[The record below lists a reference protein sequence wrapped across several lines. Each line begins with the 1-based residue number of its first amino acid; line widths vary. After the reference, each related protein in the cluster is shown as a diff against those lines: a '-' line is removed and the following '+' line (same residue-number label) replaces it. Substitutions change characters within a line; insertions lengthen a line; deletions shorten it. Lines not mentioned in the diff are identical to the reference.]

1 MKMTGFEHAGPH
13 GSVKRLVMVVEGRS
27 FCVQLVQASLAL
39 MNVVCIATLASA
51 AQSYWSLA

>member
-39 MNVVCIATLASA
+39 MNVVCFATLAST
-51 AQSYWSLA
+51 AQSY